1 MSEQSTDPLDE
12 IKARAA
18 APAAIENRPYFKYY
32 EYVTALQESQADV
45 MKLVALVEKIRDD
58 NNERAA
64 QFLATTER
72 LWEQVRTRHPER
84 SLDDAQRYEAYSNAH
99 RAAAHFIQKAIKEEL
114 Q

>member
-1 MSEQSTDPLDE
+1 MSEQSTDPLAE

-18 APAAIENRPYFKYY
+18 APAAIY
-32 EYVTALQESQADV
+32 ETWHHPHRYVTALQESQADV
-45 MKLVALVEKIRDD
+45 MRLVALVEKIRDD
-58 NNERAA
+58 TNERAA

-99 RAAAHFIQKAIKEEL
+99 RAAAHFIQKAIEEEL